1 MTYRSPSEPS
11 SIAQELAARLG
22 LAFRD
27 WSLLET
33 ALTHSSYL
41 NEDSRGKLESNERL
55 EFLGDAVIGLVIA
68 QELYDRCPDAGEG
81 DLTNRRTHVV
91 RGSSLAQVARGL
103 GLGGY
108 LRMGRGEDAAGG
120 RERESNLEDALEA
133 LVGAVFLDGGYDA
146 ARVLALRILK
156 ELIDEIVRHGIPQ
169 NAKGRLQEL
178 TQGRSLGQPR
188 YELVETS
195 GPDHAPTFT
204 VAVEVNGKVLGRG
217 TGNSKLDAEQAAA
230 REALEKLS

>member
-11 SIAQELAARLG
+11 SIAQELAAKLG
-22 LAFRD
+22 LAFKD

-41 NEDSRGKLESNERL
+41 NEDPSFPLESNERL
-55 EFLGDAVIGLVIA
+55 EFLGDAIVGLVVA
-68 QELYDRCPDAGEG
+68 RELYDRCPGASEG
-81 DLTNRRTHVV
+81 DLTEGRTHVV
-91 RGSSLAQVARGL
+91 RGSSLAQVARGI

-120 RERESNLEDALEA
+120 RERESNLEGALEA
-133 LVGAVFLDGGYDA
+133 LAGAVFLDGGYDA
-146 ARVLALRILK
+146 ARALVLRILK
-156 ELIDEIVRHGIPQ
+156 EPLDEIVRHGIPQ

-178 TQGRSLGQPR
+178 TQGRGLGQPR

-204 VAVEVNGKVLGRG
+204 VAVEVDGKVLGQG
-217 TGNSKLDAEQAAA
+217 TGSGKLDAEQAAA
-230 REALEKLS
+230 REALGKLS